1 MRNEKKIIITLA
13 IFFGIA
19 ILVVFC
25 LFQYLNKNQLLEN
38 TTYTPQDRVNHNFDL
53 NLDSNI
59 PTTVIFDTTNN
70 FRTDGELY
78 FIVDY
83 STYSDDKIEQ
93 ELALTTFSKKIDSSI
108 ENQINELISLHDIS
122 NDKLPP
128 FEKDYIWKEIQ
139 DKDQMNTLYYIFFPD
154 QKELYVYADIV

>member
-1 MRNEKKIIITLA
+1 MKKKIIITLA

-93 ELALTTFSKKIDSSI
+93 ELALTTFSKKTDSSI
-108 ENQINELISLHDIS
+108 
-122 NDKLPP
+122 
-128 FEKDYIWKEIQ
+128 
-139 DKDQMNTLYYIFFPD
+139 
-154 QKELYVYADIV
+154 

>member
-1 MRNEKKIIITLA
+1 MKKKIIIALA
-13 IFFGIA
+13 IFFGIV
-19 ILVVFC
+19 ILIVFC

-53 NLDSNI
+53 NLNSNI
-59 PTTVIFDTTNN
+59 PTTVIFDYN
-70 FRTDGELY
+70 
-78 FIVDY
+78 

-93 ELALTTFSKKIDSSI
+93 ELALTTFSKKTDSSI
-108 ENQINELISLHDIS
+108 ENQINELISLQDIS

-128 FEKDYIWKEIQ
+128 FEKDYIWKEIH

>member
-1 MRNEKKIIITLA
+1 MNGNGGKMKKKIIITLA

-93 ELALTTFSKKIDSSI
+93 ELALTTFSKKTDSS
-108 ENQINELISLHDIS
+108 QSR
-122 NDKLPP
+122 
-128 FEKDYIWKEIQ
+128 
-139 DKDQMNTLYYIFFPD
+139 
-154 QKELYVYADIV
+154 LYVLHLPKYSLLNYLSVR

>member
-1 MRNEKKIIITLA
+1 MNGNGGKMKKKIIITLA

-93 ELALTTFSKKIDSSI
+93 ELALTTFS
-108 ENQINELISLHDIS
+108 INELISLQDIS
-122 NDKLPP
+122 DDKLPP
-128 FEKDYIWKEIQ
+128 FEKDYIWKEIH